1 MADLWMFQDQGGN
14 EYEVDVDTVGGLSKY
29 ISQNPSAAPKFRIGG
44 PADTPATPF
53 SGPSSPQQYAQQQAE
68 LKDAYPSN
76 YQFEDPWAGR
86 NTGDTSPVPAATP
99 MPTDPQNANRYNDS
113 GVYNWS
119 EGAKPGGGS
128 LFAWMDPRGRQNPDA
143 FATYTEREQ
152 FPDAPTGQR
161 YDLGRDYAQETGGYS
176 PGYGTSRMDV
186 PVEGQVKQYG
196 GYSPED
202 LEAQFEVNPD
212 FDTARTGGRYGDQPA
227 MTVLTKGEYD
237 VAGAGGT
244 SAGPIGKASKDLTV
258 NSAVTNAYMDP
269 NPQNGI
275 NVMLDLLK
283 GTVDKD
289 GNIVPLDDASREAVL
304 ANIGNLYTAMQTS
317 NPFGYTAD
325 TFAQEAI
332 LDRASQENVARGGM
346 TQDQALTQQ
355 SLDRQMQE
363 TIARGGLTARQAA
376 LQRQLDE
383 QYRTG
388 QLTNEQAAIEANRF
402 AASEARAGATG
413 SAALQGAATQF
424 AATQAAGAQRDSA
437 EFAANAVTA
446 AAESA
451 RLGAKEVAGIQKFSE
466 ILQLQGH
473 ERMAALANTSAEA
486 IADIERR
493 AAYDVAGANGVSAEA
508 VAAINAGGAEQV
520 AIQQGWS
527 AQQVADIQR
536 QMHAA
541 VADMTNLTETSVA
554 NTMAAAQRYA
564 AEQQA
569 AAQMGAANPF
579 GLSSQQFLD
588 MQGEQAR
595 GGLTVEERLSEIS
608 AANEPERLAALL
620 GALAPGVQGS
630 LQGFGMTAPPT
641 VPTISNLRNT
651 SAERQQYIEGLF
663 GSFGVSPSA
672 LVNLIQSVSPG
683 SPLGASTFA

>member
-1 MADLWMFQDQGGN
+1 VANFTFRTADGTLF
-14 EYEVDVDTVGGLSKY
+14 GLSARDEAEARSY
-29 ISQNPSAAPKFRIGG
+29 LNEDPDMGTFLGAGG
-44 PADTPATPF
+44 VEEWQSRATPF
-53 SGPSSPQQYAQQQAE
+53 SGPSNPMEYAQQQAAE
-68 LKDAYPSN
+68 SDRFA
-76 YQFEDPWAGR
+76 
-86 NTGDTSPVPAATP
+86 PV
-99 MPTDPQNANRYNDS
+99 ANPDRYNDS
-113 GVYNWS
+113 GEYNWT
-119 EGAKPGGGS
+119 EGATGPNTRTNAFYGAFS
-128 LFAWMDPRGRQNPDA
+128 QPLPMTLYNPDA
-143 FATYTEREQ
+143 FASYAEQEQ
-152 FPDAPTGQR
+152 FLNNQSQR
-161 YDLGRDYAQETGGYS
+161 WNLNPDYAQETGGYS

-227 MTVLTKGEYD
+227 MTALTQGEYD
-237 VAGAGGT
+237 VAAAGGT
-244 SAGPIGKASKDLTV
+244 NATPVATTKNLEV
-258 NSAVTNAYMDP
+258 NNAVTNAFMDP

-283 GTVDKD
+283 GTLQPD
-289 GNIVPLDDASREAVL
+289 GSYKELDEGSKQALL
-304 ANIGNLYTAMQTS
+304 ANIGQLYTAMQTS

-325 TFAQEAI
+325 TFAQEAA

-376 LQRQLDE
+376 LQRELDN

-388 QLTNEQAAIEANRF
+388 QLTNEEAAIAANRY
-402 AASEARAGATG
+402 ASEQQRTGMTGA
-413 SAALQGAATQF
+413 AAIQGAATQG
-424 AATQAAGAQRDSA
+424 AAKSAASAQRDSA

-466 ILQLQGH
+466 VLQLQGH

-536 QMHAA
+536 QMHGA
-541 VADMTNLTETSVA
+541 VANMTNLTETSVA
-554 NTMAAAQRYA
+554 NTMAEAQRYA

-569 AAQMGAANPF
+569 EAQMGAANPF

-595 GGLTVEERLSEIS
+595 GGLSVEERLGEIT

-663 GSFGVSPSA
+663 GSFGVSPSMLA
-672 LVNLIQSVSPG
+672 NLVKSVSPG
-683 SPLGASTFA
+683 SPFGASTFA